1 VVETLGL
8 ADDIRA
14 ALLER
19 SGPIGQ
25 LLRLAQALESDD
37 DSIVREYIAANAS
50 RAALTINYS
59 QGQALLWANKILQAA

>member
-1 VVETLGL
+1 VVDTLGL
-8 ADDIRA
+8 ADDIRS

-37 DSIVREYIAANAS
+37 DSIVRDYIAANAS
-50 RAALTINYS
+50 RAALTINHS
-59 QGQALLWANKILQAA
+59 QGQALLWANKVLQAA